1 MKQKVKK
8 LSLRYKILI
17 PAVILIVVV
26 CVVLGTYSYLTSK
39 QALIEQGSEEAM
51 LIASIA
57 AEMVDSSLIEKA
69 LAEGEDSEAYEQAT
83 TSLNH
88 IKERTGIKYLYSIYT
103 QDGGVYYGVDAT
115 AGEDHSN
122 IGDEFEAA
130 YEEMREVF
138 DGTAFAEDEMTVYE
152 DFGALISAYAPLYNS
167 SGEIIGALGCD
178 YNAQGVYNRT
188 HSYLLKMVLMA
199 VILMLFAIIIVNVII
214 SVMIVSIRKVNQK
227 IYDLAN
233 TDGDLTAELE
243 IHSGDEMEL
252 IADNV
257 NALLRYIRQV
267 ILNITS
273 GSKQLRT
280 SSEVMLNK
288 VLVSNDNISTIS
300 STMQQIAAGCE
311 ETSASIESIRGVIED
326 TNEIVG
332 DANKSIQ
339 KTCETSYRIIDEA
352 RTTHQAAEASRR
364 NALQRAK
371 EMEISMQEKIRC
383 SKDVEKINEL
393 TQNILNISSQ
403 TNLLSLNA
411 SIEAARAGEAGRGF
425 SVVAGEISTL
435 ASNSAQ
441 AANEI
446 RQVSE
451 EIIGVVAALSEEA
464 GNMLKLLEEATN
476 DGYGRLLETSENYEK
491 NMEYLTNQF
500 AEMAEFCQNLN
511 SKFNFITESIE
522 AIDKASEESTLG
534 INNVASSTTDIASEI
549 AVITDEAGDVGQ
561 VSEKLTTEVKKFKV

>member
-1 MKQKVKK
+1 M
-8 LSLRYKILI
+8 
-17 PAVILIVVV
+17 
-26 CVVLGTYSYLTSK
+26 G
-39 QALIEQGSEEAM
+39 M
-51 LIASIA
+51 
-57 AEMVDSSLIEKA
+57 
-69 LAEGEDSEAYEQAT
+69 
-83 TSLNH
+83 
-88 IKERTGIKYLYSIYT
+88 
-103 QDGGVYYGVDAT
+103 
-115 AGEDHSN
+115 
-122 IGDEFEAA
+122 
-130 YEEMREVF
+130 
-138 DGTAFAEDEMTVYE
+138 
-152 DFGALISAYAPLYNS
+152 NS
-167 SGEIIGALGCD
+167 FGEIIGALGCD

-188 HSYLLKMVLMA
+188 RSYLLKMVLMA
-199 VILMLFAIIIVNVII
+199 VILMLFAIIIVNVIV
-214 SVMIVSIRKVNQK
+214 SVIIASIRKVNQK

-288 VLVSNDNISTIS
+288 VLVSNDNISMIS

-352 RTTHQAAEASRR
+352 RTTHQVAEASRK

-371 EMEISMQEKIRC
+371 EMGISMQEKIRC

-441 AANEI
+441 VANEI

-464 GNMLKLLEEATN
+464 GNMLELLEEATN

-491 NMEYLTNQF
+491 NIEYLTDQL
-500 AEMAEFCQNLN
+500 AELAEFCQNLN
-511 SKFNFITESIE
+511 SKFDFITESIE
-522 AIDKASEESTLG
+522 AIDKASEESALG

-561 VSEKLTTEVKKFKV
+561 VSEILTTEVKKFKV